1 MEIIFIISMITFGL
15 CLSLKFSNDK
25 ILRENKRVL
34 ARVAQERI
42 TLEKLNTVVA
52 RACGKA
58 RESLQ
63 EATYERKLA
72 QYHSE
77 INEKNR
83 GESC

>member
-1 MEIIFIISMITFGL
+1 MEIIIISMITLGL
-15 CLSLKFSNDK
+15 SISLKLGSDK
-25 ILRENKRVL
+25 TLKENKRVL